1 MAGGPS
7 PPQVPGEIIPN
18 YKLRPALA
26 EAATV
31 IRVFHEARDTA
42 FEARGAGC
50 PLGQREF
57 QGFHESRDTAF
68 FRYGARIL

>member
-1 MAGGPS
+1 MARVTS

-18 YKLRPALA
+18 YKMRPAMA
-26 EAATV
+26 EAAPV

-50 PLGQREF
+50 PLGRREF
-57 QGFHESRDTAF
+57 QGFHETRNTAF
-68 FRYGARIL
+68 SRYGARIL